1 MGLKCSLL
9 GHDYGDVEVER
20 SREEQGNEV
29 VETVREVKHCERCGA
44 ESVVSENTEVRTA
57 VDAETVG
64 LDADTEDTGTADAD
78 DGADGSAGERDLV
91 SAVSHVGDE
100 TGGEGDE
107 SEPEPTTEQS
117 TQHESRFDDV
127 TAGDAADHPR
137 VGDDDGFEAATD
149 ATEDDAIILDE
160 EGEEPDAPD
169 RQPGQWPAADD
180 TRQEERDTEVLQTE
194 PRADSS
200 RRATPRT
207 PRTKQTPT
215 TVKTRT
221 TPRTPRLRGRL
232 PKVTT
237 RGSPPN
243 PGARRRTPRSV
254 PGNRLLPRRTNQRS
268 KTAST
273 PSSSTTPAPPTRQR
287 ARPRRASPVR
297 RVASTPD
304 RRPLSARETSVPSA
318 TVATCTTR
326 LRSDAKVFYS
336 RILF

>member
-180 TRQEERDTEVLQTE
+180 TRQEERDTEVLQT
-194 PRADSS
+194 
-200 RRATPRT
+200 
-207 PRTKQTPT
+207 
-215 TVKTRT
+215 
-221 TPRTPRLRGRL
+221 
-232 PKVTT
+232 
-237 RGSPPN
+237 
-243 PGARRRTPRSV
+243 GAE
-254 PGNRLLPRRTNQRS
+254 GGLE
-268 KTAST
+268 ST
-273 PSSSTTPAPPTRQR
+273 SDTED
-287 ARPRRASPVR
+287 
-297 RVASTPD
+297 TPD
-304 RRPLSARETSVPSA
+304 EADADDGEDADDTEDTAPSWPTPEGDDEGFA
-318 TVATCTTR
+318 AEPGGST
-326 LRSDAKVFYS
+326 SDAEVSAGQPSPSEADEPTVEDGFDAEFIDDTGTTDEAESTAEEGLTCPACGFDAGPSPSLRQGDICPECHRGYLHDPTS
-336 RILF
+336 E